1 VQLSV
6 QLGQL
11 ELRVNTGFS
20 DVPNSGSLNN
30 VADDKLLDS
39 LILSNT
45 TGTVGAADSIG
56 VSTSVLRSSVIAA
69 FARHCHAVWVKLSKI
84 VLIPKV

>member
-1 VQLSV
+1 M
-6 QLGQL
+6 QL
-11 ELRVNTGFS
+11 ECLNLTRVNTGFS

-69 FARHCHAVWVKLSKI
+69 FARLYLKNFLVSINECHFL
-84 VLIPKV
+84 